1 MESKMT
7 VLVLLLLTAILWGSS
22 PILEKV
28 GLRNTSPLIALTIRS
43 LGISVVLLMIIIGLG
58 KTKELLSVEGH
69 TVIIFIISGIMA
81 GLLGMWTYFGALQAG
96 ATSKIV
102 PIAGCYPLITA
113 LLSIL
118 ILKEDVSLARLIGT
132 LFIIGGIWLVKSLSS

>member
-1 MESKMT
+1 MEVKMT
-7 VLVLLLLTAILWGSS
+7 VFVLLVLTAILWGSS

-43 LGISVVLLMIIIGLG
+43 LGVSVILSIIIVALG
-58 KTKELLSVEGH
+58 KTKELFSVERN
-69 TVIIFIISGIMA
+69 TVIIFIISGIVA
-81 GLLGMWTYFGALQAG
+81 GLLGMWTYFGALKAG

-113 LLSIL
+113 LLSIF
-118 ILKEDVSLARLIGT
+118 ILKEGVTSVRLMGT
-132 LFIIGGIWLVKSLSS
+132 LLIVAGIWLVK

>member
-1 MESKMT
+1 MEAKMT
-7 VLVLLLLTAILWGSS
+7 MFALLVLTAILWGST

-43 LGISVVLLMIIIGLG
+43 LGVSVILSIIIVALG
-58 KTKELLSVEGH
+58 KTKELFSVERS

-81 GLLGMWTYFGALQAG
+81 GLLGMWTYFGALKAG

-102 PIAGCYPLITA
+102 PIAACYPLITV

-118 ILKEDVSLARLIGT
+118 ILKEGVTSVRLMGT
-132 LFIIGGIWLVKSLSS
+132 LLIVAGIWLVK